1 MSEKAGDVSYRQ
13 KNPGKINSRLRIYK
27 SENHLDF
34 PIKRA
39 EICGASVGLQQ
50 VH

>member
-1 MSEKAGDVSYRQ
+1 MHRTESAVGIFS
-13 KNPGKINSRLRIYK
+13 
-27 SENHLDF
+27 SENLLDF